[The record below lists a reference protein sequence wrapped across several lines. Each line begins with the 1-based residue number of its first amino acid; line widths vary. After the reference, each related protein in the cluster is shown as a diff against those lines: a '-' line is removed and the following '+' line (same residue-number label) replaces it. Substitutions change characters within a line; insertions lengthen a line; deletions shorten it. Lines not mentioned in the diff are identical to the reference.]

1 MACKLSLM
9 DMVKRVMERLG
20 TLRSTQEDRERMK
33 TAVSEE
39 ISRWYQ
45 ESTGQSLP
53 ITIVTEIAEGSNQN
67 FWSITDV
74 VIHSDKIFPPSS
86 YEVTHA
92 ETEVV
97 GENGAAVKWW
107 ARSPGFRPTSCL

>member
-53 ITIVTEIAEGSNQN
+53 HYHCPGDCRGEQSKLLEYHRCGHPLRQ
-67 FWSITDV
+67 D
-74 VIHSDKIFPPSS
+74 FP
-86 YEVTHA
+86 A
-92 ETEVV
+92 L
-97 GENGAAVKWW
+97 
-107 ARSPGFRPTSCL
+107 FL